1 MRHDDFDRMLSGEE
15 DIVPSSGFVTSVMD
29 AVRREAA
36 TPPPIPFPWKWA
48 LPGFAAWTLVLVSFL
63 IAVFAQFD
71 QGSVGPSVRVASPE
85 MVIILEGAKNVG
97 VGWIALA
104 LLTAWASVTLSM
116 RIVGART

>member
-48 LPGFAAWTLVLVSFL
+48 LPGLAAWTLVLVSFL
-63 IAVFAQFD
+63 IAVFVQFD
-71 QGSVGPSVRVASPE
+71 RGSVGPSVPVASPA
-85 MVIILEGAKNVG
+85 MVIILEGAKNIG